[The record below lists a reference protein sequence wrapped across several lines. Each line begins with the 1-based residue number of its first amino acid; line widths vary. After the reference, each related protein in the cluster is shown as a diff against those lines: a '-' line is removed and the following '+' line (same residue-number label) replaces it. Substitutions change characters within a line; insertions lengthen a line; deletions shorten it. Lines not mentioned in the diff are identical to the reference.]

1 MEMHYVPG
9 EASAPARDG
18 EKELE
23 DAAVSGTFEFAGPEK
38 KRGSEKEGKCRGES
52 KEQLE
57 IIGQTG
63 RSRNERREDESTR
76 EGDGLI
82 VLVIIERR

>member
-23 DAAVSGTFEFAGPEK
+23 DAAVSGTFEFEADAGPEK
-38 KRGSEKEGKCRGES
+38 KRGSEKEGKYRGES
-52 KEQLE
+52 KEQL
-57 IIGQTG
+57 
-63 RSRNERREDESTR
+63 
-76 EGDGLI
+76 
-82 VLVIIERR
+82 